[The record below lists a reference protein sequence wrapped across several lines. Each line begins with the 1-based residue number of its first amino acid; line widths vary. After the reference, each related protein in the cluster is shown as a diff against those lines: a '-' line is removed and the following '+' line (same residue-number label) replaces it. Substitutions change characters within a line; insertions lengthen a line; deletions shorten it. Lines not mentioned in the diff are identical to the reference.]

1 MRRTGDIFEQESYRG
16 EGSRNMLGVSLAM
29 IICSL
34 ISVLAAIFIIVNF
47 KAVTVRI
54 AIFMVNLL
62 SSGALILV
70 VVIVVI
76 YLIMRLKW
84 KMRRRFGDGK
94 EKREGLSD
102 GNGMEYNKKIY
113 FRMVVD
119 RSTSRNRKLCE
130 I

>member
-29 IICSL
+29 IICSV

-54 AIFMVNLL
+54 AIFMMANLL

-76 YLIMRLKW
+76 YLIVRLKW
-84 KMRRRFGDGK
+84 KMRRRFW
-94 EKREGLSD
+94 RW
-102 GNGMEYNKKIY
+102 
-113 FRMVVD
+113 
-119 RSTSRNRKLCE
+119 
-130 I
+130 

>member
-1 MRRTGDIFEQESYRG
+1 MRCTGDIFEQESYRG

-54 AIFMVNLL
+54 AIFMANLL

-76 YLIMRLKW
+76 YLIVRLKW
-84 KMRRRFGDGK
+84 KMRRRFW
-94 EKREGLSD
+94 RW
-102 GNGMEYNKKIY
+102 
-113 FRMVVD
+113 
-119 RSTSRNRKLCE
+119 
-130 I
+130 

>member
-16 EGSRNMLGVSLAM
+16 EGGRNMLGVSLAM
-29 IICSL
+29 IICSV
-34 ISVLAAIFIIVNF
+34 ISVLAAVFIIVNF

-76 YLIMRLKW
+76 YLIVRLKW
-84 KMRRRFGDGK
+84 KMRRRFW
-94 EKREGLSD
+94 RW
-102 GNGMEYNKKIY
+102 
-113 FRMVVD
+113 
-119 RSTSRNRKLCE
+119 
-130 I
+130 

>member
-76 YLIMRLKW
+76 LSLIH
-84 KMRRRFGDGK
+84 
-94 EKREGLSD
+94 
-102 GNGMEYNKKIY
+102 I
-113 FRMVVD
+113 
-119 RSTSRNRKLCE
+119 
-130 I
+130 